1 MAVLPPDTLAIV
13 IVIVIGS
20 FPEPAEQVRAVGVWA
35 ALGRV
40 ALPAAPLPGRLPAR
54 GPGWRRLLV
63 VNVPIVVTAALVTMR
78 PVPPGPAGAVLT
90 RLFFAALTFSI
101 VRSAGRLTVAVLL
114 RVTVADTASGGFV
127 AAERR
132 P

>member
-1 MAVLPPDTLAIV
+1 MAVLPPDTLA
-13 IVIVIGS
+13 IVIGS

-78 PVPPGPAGAVLT
+78 AVPPGPVPFHVKHL
-90 RLFFAALTFSI
+90 
-101 VRSAGRLTVAVLL
+101 GR
-114 RVTVADTASGGFV
+114 GGPG
-127 AAERR
+127 RC
-132 P
+132 